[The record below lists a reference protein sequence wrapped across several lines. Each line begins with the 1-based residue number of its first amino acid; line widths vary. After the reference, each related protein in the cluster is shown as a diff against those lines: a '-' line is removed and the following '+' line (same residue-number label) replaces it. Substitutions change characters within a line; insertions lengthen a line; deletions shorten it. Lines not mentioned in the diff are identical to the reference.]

1 MRYSFY
7 FAWIVAVLSICILTT
22 LASFPG
28 LLNGERPH
36 ETNIVAGAE
45 GFRTIK
51 IQRVRC
57 NSIKSHCHL
66 SRQKFPH
73 KIPS

>member
-7 FAWIVAVLSICILTT
+7 FACVVVVLSICILTT
-22 LASFPG
+22 LASFPE
-28 LLNGERPH
+28 LFNSEQLH
-36 ETNIVAGAE
+36 ESNIVAGAE

-57 NSIKSHCHL
+57 HSLKSSCHL
-66 SRQKFPH
+66 SRQKLQH
-73 KIPS
+73 KMPS